1 MIGGCS
7 GVLGLQMIQDQETNR
22 IYVTNIEAD
31 TKDELVV
38 LTASGN
44 NLSEQEINWEITLDD
59 SEPLELTSTGPEL
72 TLSEDNTA
80 LYEAASTV
88 TAKVVIGDY
97 PSEVYT
103 LKEED

>member
-1 MIGGCS
+1 MKGGCS
-7 GVLGLQMIQDQETNR
+7 GILGLQMIQDQEANR
-22 IYVTNIEAD
+22 IYVTNIEAAIEE
-31 TKDELVV
+31 ELVV
-38 LTASGN
+38 ITASGN

-59 SEPLELTSTGPEL
+59 SDPLELTSTGPEL
-72 TLSEDNTA
+72 TLSEENTV

-88 TAKVVIGDY
+88 TAKVVIGEY

>member
-59 SEPLELTSTGPEL
+59 SDPLELTSTGPEL
-72 TLSEDNTA
+72 TLSEENTA

-88 TAKVVIGDY
+88 TAKVVIGEY
-97 PSEVYT
+97 SSEVYT

>member
-1 MIGGCS
+1 MKGGCS
-7 GVLGLQMIQDQETNR
+7 GILGFQMIQDQEANR

-31 TKDELVV
+31 IEEELVV
-38 LTASGN
+38 ITASGN

-59 SEPLELTSTGPEL
+59 SDPLELTSTGPEL
-72 TLSEDNTA
+72 TLSEENTD

-88 TAKVVIGDY
+88 TAKVVIGEY

>member
-7 GVLGLQMIQDQETNR
+7 GVLGLQMIQDQEVNR

-31 TKDELVV
+31 IKDELVV

-59 SEPLELTSTGPEL
+59 SEPLELTSTGSEL

-80 LYEAASTV
+80 LYEAASNV

>member
-59 SEPLELTSTGPEL
+59 SEPLELTSTGTEL

-80 LYEAASTV
+80 LYEAASNV

>member
-1 MIGGCS
+1 MRGICS
-7 GVLGLQMIQDQETNR
+7 GILGLQMIHDQETNR
-22 IYVTNIEAD
+22 IYVTNIDAD
-31 TKDELVV
+31 IKDELVV

>member
-1 MIGGCS
+1 MKGGCS
-7 GVLGLQMIQDQETNR
+7 GILGFQMIQDQEANR

-31 TKDELVV
+31 IEEELVV
-38 LTASGN
+38 ITASGN

-59 SEPLELTSTGPEL
+59 SDPLELTSTGPEL
-72 TLSEDNTA
+72 TLSEENTD

-88 TAKVVIGDY
+88 TAKVVIGEY

-103 LKEED
+103 LKDED

>member
-1 MIGGCS
+1 MKGGCS
-7 GVLGLQMIQDQETNR
+7 GILGFQMIQDQEANR
-22 IYVTNIEAD
+22 VYVTNIEAAIEE
-31 TKDELVV
+31 ELVV
-38 LTASGN
+38 ITASGN

-59 SEPLELTSTGPEL
+59 SDPLELTSTGPEL
-72 TLSEDNTA
+72 TLSEENTD

-88 TAKVVIGDY
+88 TAKVVIGEY

>member
-1 MIGGCS
+1 MRGICS
-7 GVLGLQMIQDQETNR
+7 GILGLQMIHDQETNR
-22 IYVTNIEAD
+22 IYVTNIDAD
-31 TKDELVV
+31 IKDELVV

-103 LKEED
+103 LK